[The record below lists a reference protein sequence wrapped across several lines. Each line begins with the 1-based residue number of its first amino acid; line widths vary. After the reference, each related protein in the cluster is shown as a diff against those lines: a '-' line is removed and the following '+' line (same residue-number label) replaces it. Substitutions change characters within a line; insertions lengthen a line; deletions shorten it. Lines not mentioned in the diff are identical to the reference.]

1 MLRKNAEYPELSR
14 RKAAKD
20 GKKSAASTYMVHR
33 RSCWRLLGSL
43 QDVQDRLIRFGRV
56 DIGGKATILLTQL
69 EFQISKKRTS
79 RVRVERVSSRGLD
92 GRRAHATHT
101 QKLGLAIRHSTAKKA
116 LLSPQIKQFVKSSSN
131 FTPKHNRPP
140 R

>member
-56 DIGGKATILLTQL
+56 DIDGKSNNLADSAR
-69 EFQISKKRTS
+69 ISDKQKKDITC
-79 RVRVERVSSRGLD
+79 
-92 GRRAHATHT
+92 
-101 QKLGLAIRHSTAKKA
+101 
-116 LLSPQIKQFVKSSSN
+116 
-131 FTPKHNRPP
+131 
-140 R
+140 